1 MPIANIFYP
10 YLNTSVCIDETV
22 VTDAYWEHTSMDYVI
37 ISVKRFSEQLTKFSF
52 QALSQNFEKRLLA
65 SSCLSIRPSA
75 WYNLAPTGRIF
86 FQYFSKICRE
96 NSNFIKT
103 WKG

>member
-1 MPIANIFYP
+1 MPITHIFYP
-10 YLNTSVCIDETV
+10 YLNISVCIDETV
-22 VTDAYWEHTSMDYVI
+22 VTDAYWEHTSMNYVI

-65 SSCLSIRPSA
+65 SSCLSMRPSA
-75 WYNLAPTGRIF
+75 WNNLAPTGRIF
-86 FQYFSKICRE
+86 FQHFSKICRE

-103 WKG
+103 